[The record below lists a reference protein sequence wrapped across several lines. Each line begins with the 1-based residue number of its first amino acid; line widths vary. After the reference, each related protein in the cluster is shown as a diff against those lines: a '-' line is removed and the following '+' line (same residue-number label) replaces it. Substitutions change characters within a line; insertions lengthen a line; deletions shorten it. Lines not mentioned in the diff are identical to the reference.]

1 MLDKFSRQVNSLASG
16 VYEQIAKIKLN
27 RVHTPVSSVAIAII
41 IAIGVV
47 LTIRE
52 TGGFQPIELVTYDW
66 MMRNRWYNPG
76 LDDRLLL
83 VKITETDIQTQQK
96 WPLSDRVVAQVLE
109 EIAKFEPAVIG
120 LDLYRD
126 VPQSPGHHDLQLQLQ
141 SLDSVIGIT
150 KLSDAQE
157 PGVPPP
163 PHLPSEAVGFNDI
176 VNDPD
181 GIARRNLL
189 FAQDQEGNTFYSF
202 ALRVALKYL
211 SDRDIAI
218 DNSPTHPQGIVLG
231 KALITPLESHSGGYQ
246 TIDAEGYQILLNY
259 RSPGSISQEVT
270 LNQILNREVD
280 PSWVKDKIVL
290 IGTTASSEKDLFFTP
305 YGIQTETET
314 FKMPGVRVHAQMV
327 SQLLS
332 SALDGKPIFW
342 FLPNWME
349 ILWIVSC
356 GVIGGLVPWQIQHP
370 LKLGLRVILGVGGI
384 ITIGFGL
391 FHGGGWIP
399 MAAPTVAFMI
409 ALSGVVASKLLYTAF
424 HDDLTGLPNRAAF
437 MNELDRA
444 YRRSQPKT
452 LPFFLTL
459 GKLPQTLPEKKP
471 AVVSLDSK
479 LPPVPRLLAVLF
491 LDLDRFKIIND
502 GLGHDMGDL
511 LLMAIAERIRTLMR
525 QPQPNGIEAVTI
537 ARVGGDEFAILL
549 DNLYR
554 SEDAIN
560 MGEFLYRQ
568 IARPFT
574 LKGQDIYTTTSIG
587 LALGRAD
594 DSRNLLRDAHTAMY
608 RAKAL
613 TKARPQVFES
623 AMQNNAVARFQ
634 LETDL
639 RRAINAGAT
648 PVNGK
653 IESEFL
659 VYYQPLIDLKS
670 GKIIGFEALVR
681 WQHPERGLVF
691 PGEFIPVAEETGSI
705 VPLGELVLVIAC
717 WQICKWQEEFPQSP
731 PLMVSVNLSGKQ
743 FAQPNL
749 IEVVQRILDQTNL
762 DPACLKL
769 EITESV
775 VMDEVEVA
783 IEMLS
788 QMKALNLKLGID
800 DFGTGYS
807 SLSYLHRFPTDT
819 LKVDRSFV
827 MRMVEGDQNSAIV
840 KTIIALAHNLKM
852 DVIAEG
858 VETAEQLAQLRS
870 LGCECGQG
878 YFFAKPLPAEQIE
891 ALLKSDPTW

>member
-16 VYEQIAKIKLN
+16 LYQQIANIKLN
-27 RVHTPVSSVAIAII
+27 RVPTPVSSVTLAIALAIAI
-41 IAIGVV
+41 V

-52 TGGFQPIELVTYDW
+52 TGGFQPLELVSYDW
-66 MMRNRWYNPG
+66 MMRNRWYNPE

-83 VKITETDIQTQQK
+83 VKITEADIQAQQK
-96 WPLSDRVVAQVLE
+96 WPLSDRIVAQVLE
-109 EIAKFEPAVIG
+109 EIAQMEPAVIG

-126 VPQSPGHHDLQLQLQ
+126 VPHSPGHQDLRLQLQ
-141 SLDSVIGIT
+141 SLDNVIGIT
-150 KLSDAQE
+150 KLPDAQE

-163 PHLPSEAVGFNDI
+163 PHLSPDAVGFNDI

-189 FAQDQEGNTFYSF
+189 FADNQEGQTLYSF
-202 ALRVALKYL
+202 ALRVALEYL
-211 SDRDIAI
+211 
-218 DNSPTHPQGIVLG
+218 DNHGIFLKNSTTHPGDILLG
-231 KALITPLESHSGGYQ
+231 KAHLTPLESHSGGYK
-246 TIDAEGYQILLNY
+246 TIDADGYQILLNY
-259 RSPGSISQEVT
+259 RSPGSISAEVT
-270 LNQILNREVD
+270 LTQVLNREVD
-280 PSWVKDKIVL
+280 PSLVKGKIVL

-305 YGIQTETET
+305 YGIKTETES

-356 GVIGGLVPWQIQHP
+356 AVLGGLIPWQIQHP
-370 LKLGLRVILGVGGI
+370 LKLGLRVIFGVGGI
-384 ITIGFGL
+384 IIIGFGL
-391 FHGGGWIP
+391 FHWGGWIP
-399 MAAPTVAFMI
+399 MAAPTGAFMI

-437 MNELDRA
+437 MNQLDRA
-444 YRRSQPKT
+444 YRRTQPKT
-452 LPFFLTL
+452 LPFCFTDR
-459 GKLPQTLPEKKP
+459 KLPQTLPDPKP
-471 AVVSLDSK
+471 PVLSLNSQF
-479 LPPVPRLLAVLF
+479 PPVPRLLGVLF

-502 GLGHDMGDL
+502 GLGHEMGDL
-511 LLMAIAERIRTLMR
+511 LLMALADRIRTLMR
-525 QPQPNGIEAVTI
+525 QPRTDGIEAVTI

-549 DNLYR
+549 DNLYH
-554 SEDAIN
+554 SENAIHI
-560 MGEFLYRQ
+560 GESLYHQ

-574 LKGQDIYTTTSIG
+574 LKGQDIYITTSIG
-587 LALGRAD
+587 LAVGRAD

-613 TKARPQVFES
+613 SKARPQVFES

-659 VYYQPLIDLKS
+659 VYYQPLVDLKL

-691 PGEFIPVAEETGSI
+691 PGEFITVAEETGSI
-705 VPLGELVLVIAC
+705 VALGELVLVIAC
-717 WQICKWQEEFPQSP
+717 WQICKWQQEFPQSP

-749 IEVVQRILDQTNL
+749 IEVIQRTLDQTNL
-762 DPACLKL
+762 DPTCLKL

-775 VMDEVEVA
+775 VMDEVELA

-840 KTIIALAHNLKM
+840 KTIIALAHNLNM

-858 VETAEQLAQLRS
+858 VETPEQLAQLRS

>member
-16 VYEQIAKIKLN
+16 VYEQIAQIKLN
-27 RVHTPVSSVAIAII
+27 RVHTPVSSVAIAIA

-47 LTIRE
+47 IAIRE
-52 TGGFQPIELVTYDW
+52 VGGFQPLELVSYDW

-83 VKITETDIQTQQK
+83 VKITEADIQTQQK
-96 WPLSDRVVAQVLE
+96 WPLSDRIVAQVLE
-109 EIAKFEPAVIG
+109 EVAKLEPAVIG

-126 VPQSPGHHDLQLQLQ
+126 VPQSPGHQDLRWQLQ
-141 SLDSVIGIT
+141 SLDNVIGIT

-163 PHLPSEAVGFNDI
+163 PHLPPEAVGFNDI

-189 FAQDQEGNTFYSF
+189 FAQDLEGNTFYSF
-202 ALRVALKYL
+202 ALRVTLKYL
-211 SDRDIAI
+211 SDRGIAI

-231 KALITPLESHSGGYQ
+231 KAHITQLESYSGGYQ

-259 RSPGSISQEVT
+259 RSPGSISNEVT
-270 LNQILNREVD
+270 LTQVLNQEVD
-280 PSWVKDKIVL
+280 PSWIKDKIVL

-305 YGIQTETET
+305 YGIKTETET
-314 FKMPGVRVHAQMV
+314 FKMPGVRLHAQMV

-332 SALDGKPIFW
+332 SALDGKPIVW
-342 FLPNWME
+342 FLPNWIEM
-349 ILWIVSC
+349 LWIASC
-356 GVIGGLVPWQIQHP
+356 GAIGGMIAWQIQHP
-370 LKLGLRVILGVGGI
+370 LKLGLGVILGVGGI
-384 ITIGFGL
+384 VAIGFGL
-391 FHGGGWIP
+391 FHWGGWIP
-399 MAAPTVAFMI
+399 VAAPVLTFTI

-424 HDDLTGLPNRAAF
+424 HDDLTGLPNRASF
-437 MNELDRA
+437 MNQLDRV
-444 YRRSQPKT
+444 YRRSQPKKF
-452 LPFFLTL
+452 PFFLTL
-459 GKLPQTLPEKKP
+459 GKRPQTLPDTKSP
-471 AVVSLDSK
+471 VVSLDSK
-479 LPPVPRLLAVLF
+479 FPPVPRLLAVLF

-502 GLGHDMGDL
+502 GLGHEMGDL
-511 LLMAIAERIRTLMR
+511 LLIAIAERIRTLMR
-525 QPQPNGIEAVTI
+525 HPRTDGIEAVTL
-537 ARVGGDEFAILL
+537 ARVGGDEFALLL
-549 DNLYR
+549 DNLYH
-554 SEDAIN
+554 SEDAIHI
-560 MGEFLYRQ
+560 GESLYHQ
-568 IARPFT
+568 IARPFI
-574 LKGQDIYTTTSIG
+574 LKGQPIYTTASIG
-587 LALGRAD
+587 MALGRAD

-613 TKARPQVFES
+613 SKSRPQVFES

-659 VYYQPLIDLKS
+659 VYYQPLVDLKS
-670 GKIIGFEALVR
+670 GKIAGFEALVR

-691 PGEFIPVAEETGSI
+691 PGEFITVAEETGSI

-717 WQICKWQEEFPQSP
+717 WQICKWQQEFPTNP

-749 IEVVQRILDQTNL
+749 IEVIKRTLDQTHL

-775 VMDEVEVA
+775 VMDEVELA

-827 MRMVEGDQNSAIV
+827 MRMGEGDENSAIV

-858 VETAEQLAQLRS
+858 VETPEQLAKLRS

>member
-1 MLDKFSRQVNSLASG
+1 MLDQFSRQVNSLASG
-16 VYEQIAKIKLN
+16 VYNQIVKIKLN
-27 RVHTPVSSVAIAII
+27 RVHTPVSSVAIAIA

-47 LTIRE
+47 LPIRE
-52 TGGFQPIELVTYDW
+52 TGGVQPLELVTYDW

-76 LDDRLLL
+76 LDQRLLL

-96 WPLSDRVVAQVLE
+96 WPLSDRIVARVLDE
-109 EIAKFEPAVIG
+109 LAKFEPAVIG

-126 VPQSPGHHDLQLQLQ
+126 VPHSPGHQDLRFQLQ
-141 SLDSVIGIT
+141 SLDNVIGIT
-150 KLSDAQE
+150 KLSDSQE

-163 PHLPSEAVGFNDI
+163 PHLPAEAVGFNDI

-189 FAQDQEGNTFYSF
+189 FAQNAEGNTFYSF
-202 ALRVALKYL
+202 ALRVTLKYL
-211 SDRDIAI
+211 SDRGIVI
-218 DNSPTHPQGIVLG
+218 ENSPTDPQRILLG
-231 KALITPLESHSGGYQ
+231 KATLSPLEQDSGGYK

-259 RSPGSISQEVT
+259 RAPGSISQEVT
-270 LNQILNREVD
+270 LSEVLNREVD
-280 PSWVKDKIVL
+280 PSWIKDKIVL

-305 YGIQTETET
+305 YGIKTETET
-314 FKMPGVRVHAQMV
+314 FKMPGVRLHAQMV

-332 SALDGKPIFW
+332 SALDGKAIFW
-342 FLPNWME
+342 FLPNWIEM
-349 ILWIVSC
+349 LWIASWSA
-356 GVIGGLVPWQIQHP
+356 IGGIVAWQIKHP
-370 LKLGLRVILGVGGI
+370 LKLGLGFMLGVGGI
-384 ITIGFGL
+384 VAIGFAL
-391 FHGGGWIP
+391 FHWGGWIP
-399 MAAPTVAFMI
+399 VAAPVLTFTL

-424 HDDLTGLPNRAAF
+424 HDDLTGLPNRASF
-437 MNELDRA
+437 MNQLDRL

-452 LPFFLTL
+452 FPFFLTL
-459 GKLPQTLPEKKP
+459 GKNSPTLSEQKP
-471 AVVSLDSK
+471 PVLFFDSK
-479 LPPVPRLLAVLF
+479 FTPVPRLLAVLF
-491 LDLDRFKIIND
+491 LDLDRFKVIND
-502 GLGHDMGDL
+502 GLGHELGDL
-511 LLMAIAERIRTLMR
+511 LLIAIAERIRTLMR
-525 QPQPNGIEAVTI
+525 QPRTDGIEAVTI

-560 MGEFLYRQ
+560 IGESLYHQ

-574 LKGQDIYTTTSIG
+574 LKGQPIYTTASIG
-587 LALGRAD
+587 MALGRAD

-613 TKARPQVFES
+613 SKARPQVFES

-659 VYYQPLIDLKS
+659 VYYQPLVDLTS
-670 GKIIGFEALVR
+670 GKISGFEALVR

-691 PGEFIPVAEETGSI
+691 PGEFITVAEETGSI

-717 WQICKWQEEFPQSP
+717 WQICKWQQEFPQEP

-749 IEVVQRILDQTNL
+749 IEVIKRTLDQTHL
-762 DPACLKL
+762 DPTCLKL

-775 VMDEVEVA
+775 VMDEVELA

-788 QMKALNLKLGID
+788 QMKALNVKLGID

-827 MRMVEGDQNSAIV
+827 TRMVEGNQNSAIV
-840 KTIIALAHNLKM
+840 KTIIALAHNLNM

-858 VETAEQLAQLRS
+858 VETPEQLAQLRS

-878 YFFAKPLPAEQIE
+878 YFFAKPLPAAQIE